1 MSDLIFAPTNSLIHQ
16 SFNGGF
22 HPGAPPKRDLCA
34 PTRIHHC
41 LCFQA
46 SPTRTTCRTA
56 LPARHSYATR
66 ISSLASVVPA
76 SASAQPSP
84 HRILPNAPRP
94 HSHRQQLNADGF
106 GVGWYHKRGGAI
118 FRSVTAAWNNS
129 NLRELS
135 ESIESRCIFA
145 HVRAASGSV
154 ISEVNCHPFRYGVQ
168 AWRCRADAAVNRV
181 SSPLLLSQAVC
192 SSSTTDTSR
201 ALTASSG
208 ECSLRCAMT
217 SATCCKRLGF
227 WRLSVHLA

>member
-1 MSDLIFAPTNSLIHQ
+1 MHRPERSLRTNTHSPLPLLPGLSDQNNMQ
-16 SFNGGF
+16 D
-22 HPGAPPKRDLCA
+22 GAPRETLLRNSHLIVGVGCPRERFCA
-34 PTRIHHC
+34 ALT
-41 LCFQA
+41 
-46 SPTRTTCRTA
+46 SPNIA
-56 LPARHSYATR
+56 
-66 ISSLASVVPA
+66 
-76 SASAQPSP
+76 
-84 HRILPNAPRP
+84 
-94 HSHRQQLNADGF
+94 QQLNEDGF